1 MSKDMTNGKPLK
13 LILLFTIPMLIGN
26 VFQQFYSMADTIV
39 VGNFIGVKALA
50 AVGAT
55 GGISFFVLGFIMG
68 LANGFSVIVAQ
79 RFGANDEEG
88 LRHTVGMSIVLGA
101 AITLVVTIISVSGVR
116 LLLEVMQTPADIIN
130 DSYKYIS
137 VIFAGTIAT
146 IAYNMISSF
155 LRALGDSKT
164 PLIFLIIAS
173 ILNVIL
179 DIAFIVVFHMGVEGT
194 AYATILAQAIAFG
207 LCFVYTKKK
216 YPILHLSKRHFKLD
230 KEIISNLL
238 KIGIPGALSSSI
250 TALGVMILQG
260 TINQLGSDVV
270 AAYTAG
276 TKVEQFF
283 TMPTMTLGMAMATF
297 AGQNLG
303 AGKIDRVKEGLLSSV
318 KLVVAYSII
327 GGIILYFCGGLFT
340 QLFVSADQM
349 NVINTSKEYLSF
361 VAAFCWVLGLLFV
374 YRSTIQGL
382 GNGFIP
388 MLSGAMELI
397 MRVIAAI
404 VLSGMFGFAGIC
416 MASPIAW
423 IGADVLLIPYYHH
436 MVKRLSLQF
445 KAKENLINE
454 VA

>member
-1 MSKDMTNGKPLK
+1 MSTDMTNGKPIK
-13 LILLFTIPMLIGN
+13 LILMFTIPMLIGN

-79 RFGANDEEG
+79 RFGANDEQG
-88 LRHTVGMSIVLGA
+88 VRHTVAMSIVLA
-101 AITLVVTIISVSGVR
+101 AIITFIVTILSVSGVR
-116 LLLEVMQTPADIIN
+116 WLLEIMQTPADIIN
-130 DSYKYIS
+130 ESYKYIV
-137 VIFAGTIAT
+137 VIFSGTVAT
-146 IAYNMISSF
+146 IAYNMISSI
-155 LRALGDSKT
+155 LRALGDSRT

-173 ILNVIL
+173 ILNVAL

-194 AYATILAQAIAFG
+194 AYATITAQAIAFL
-207 LCFVYTKKK
+207 LCLIYTYKK
-216 YPILHLSKRHFKLD
+216 YPILHLSKSDFKWD
-230 KEIISNLL
+230 SAVIKRLL
-238 KIGIPGALSSSI
+238 QIGIPGALSSSI

-303 AGKIDRVKEGLLSSV
+303 AGKVDRVKEGTRSSIR
-318 KLVVAYSII
+318 LVVAYSIV
-327 GGIILYFCGGLFT
+327 GGIILYFFGGLFT
-340 QLFVSADQM
+340 QLFVSADQLT
-349 NVINTSKEYLSF
+349 VINTSKVYLNF
-361 VAAFCWVLGLLFV
+361 VAAFCWLLGILFV

-388 MLSGAMELI
+388 MFSGAVELV
-397 MRVIAAI
+397 MRVLAAI
-404 VLSGMFGFAGIC
+404 ILSKIFGFAGIC
-416 MASPIAW
+416 LASPIAW
-423 IGADVLLIPYYHH
+423 IGADCLLVPYYHH
-436 MVKRLSLQF
+436 MIKKLSLQY
-445 KAKENLINE
+445 KE
-454 VA
+454 AH

>member
-116 LLLEVMQTPADIIN
+116 LLLEVMQTPTDIIN

-164 PLIFLIIAS
+164 PLIF
-173 ILNVIL
+173 
-179 DIAFIVVFHMGVEGT
+179 
-194 AYATILAQAIAFG
+194 
-207 LCFVYTKKK
+207 
-216 YPILHLSKRHFKLD
+216 
-230 KEIISNLL
+230 
-238 KIGIPGALSSSI
+238 
-250 TALGVMILQG
+250 
-260 TINQLGSDVV
+260 
-270 AAYTAG
+270 
-276 TKVEQFF
+276 
-283 TMPTMTLGMAMATF
+283 
-297 AGQNLG
+297 
-303 AGKIDRVKEGLLSSV
+303 
-318 KLVVAYSII
+318 
-327 GGIILYFCGGLFT
+327 
-340 QLFVSADQM
+340 
-349 NVINTSKEYLSF
+349 
-361 VAAFCWVLGLLFV
+361 
-374 YRSTIQGL
+374 
-382 GNGFIP
+382 
-388 MLSGAMELI
+388 
-397 MRVIAAI
+397 
-404 VLSGMFGFAGIC
+404 
-416 MASPIAW
+416 
-423 IGADVLLIPYYHH
+423 
-436 MVKRLSLQF
+436 
-445 KAKENLINE
+445 
-454 VA
+454 